1 MNDIIVLDSKNHP
14 TENISEELIS
24 KWIRYLDCSTKTIQ
38 TYTRNIRPFTKFL
51 AENGI
56 NRPLREHIIS
66 YRDELLTIHKPTTV
80 QAYLMAVK
88 QFFRWL
94 DQENIY
100 PNIAKNIKGVRLDN
114 SSFKKDYLTTSQVK
128 TMLNSIDRT
137 TLKGKRDYAILLLM
151 VTTGLRTIEVARADL
166 EDLRTVG
173 NFTALFIQGKGKTDR
188 AEFVKVVPA
197 VEQALRGYL
206 ACRGMNN
213 ARDTD
218 PLFSS
223 IANRNDGERMTT
235 RSISRICKEHM
246 IDANLISSRLTAHSL
261 RHTSATL
268 NLLNGGSLEE
278 TRQLLRHSNISTTM
292 IYAHSLERAKNDSEN
307 RIAQAIL

>member
-114 SSFKKDYLTTSQVK
+114 TSFKKDYLTTSQVK
-128 TMLNSIDRT
+128 AMLNSIDRT

-151 VTTGLRTIEVARADL
+151 VTT
-166 EDLRTVG
+166 
-173 NFTALFIQGKGKTDR
+173 
-188 AEFVKVVPA
+188 
-197 VEQALRGYL
+197 
-206 ACRGMNN
+206 
-213 ARDTD
+213 
-218 PLFSS
+218 
-223 IANRNDGERMTT
+223 
-235 RSISRICKEHM
+235 
-246 IDANLISSRLTAHSL
+246 
-261 RHTSATL
+261 
-268 NLLNGGSLEE
+268 
-278 TRQLLRHSNISTTM
+278 
-292 IYAHSLERAKNDSEN
+292 
-307 RIAQAIL
+307 

>member
-114 SSFKKDYLTTSQVK
+114 SLFKKDYLTTSQVK

-151 VTTGLRTIEVARADL
+151 VTTGLRTIEVARA
-166 EDLRTVG
+166 G
-173 NFTALFIQGKGKTDR
+173 

-197 VEQALRGYL
+197 VEQALREYL

-213 ARDTD
+213 AKDTD